1 MPRRRPKDKTGTTS
15 LSPVHPRLP
24 STICDAGAVIVL
36 LASVTSYIDQH
47 SRWALLIMFAL
58 LALES
63 FGLPLPGETALIAC
77 SVLAAQGALSIVWVI
92 LVAILAAI
100 IGDNL
105 GYWAARRGGRRLL
118 LRYGLTRRYAERYLP
133 RGERFFARHG
143 GKTVFIGRF
152 VAVLR
157 VTAAWVAGLSHM
169 HWWRFL
175 AWNAAGGIVWA
186 TLVGL
191 VSYYLGNAAAKAI
204 GTYGL
209 VAAGGAVLLTAVG
222 YVVARRIERR
232 VVEED

>member
-1 MPRRRPKDKTGTTS
+1 MTMP
-15 LSPVHPRLP
+15 
-24 STICDAGAVIVL
+24 
-36 LASVTSYIDQH
+36 LASITSFIDQH
-47 SRWALLIMFAL
+47 GQWALLLMFAL

-77 SVLAAQGALSIVWVI
+77 GVLASQGTLSIEWVI
-92 LVAILAAI
+92 VVAILAAI

-105 GYWAARRGGRRLL
+105 GYWVARLGGRRLL
-118 LRYGLTRRYAERYLP
+118 LRYRLTRSYAERYLP

-143 GKTVFIGRF
+143 GKTVLIARF

-157 VTAAWVAGLSHM
+157 VTAAWIAGLSHM
-169 HWWRFL
+169 HWWKFL

-191 VSYYLGNAAAKAI
+191 ISYYLGDAAAKAI

-209 VAAGGAVLLTAVG
+209 FAAGGALLLAAAG
-222 YVVARRIERR
+222 YFVVRRIERR
-232 VVEED
+232 VVEDE